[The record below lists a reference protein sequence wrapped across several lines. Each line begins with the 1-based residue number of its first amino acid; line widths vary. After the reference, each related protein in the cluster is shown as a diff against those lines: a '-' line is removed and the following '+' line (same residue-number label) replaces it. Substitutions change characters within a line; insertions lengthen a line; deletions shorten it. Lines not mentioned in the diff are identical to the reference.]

1 MNFYFYE
8 FMNYEYIFNY
18 FNMYNY
24 SKYLKYYLFHFI
36 NKK

>member
-24 SKYLKYYLFHFI
+24 SKYLKYYFFHFI